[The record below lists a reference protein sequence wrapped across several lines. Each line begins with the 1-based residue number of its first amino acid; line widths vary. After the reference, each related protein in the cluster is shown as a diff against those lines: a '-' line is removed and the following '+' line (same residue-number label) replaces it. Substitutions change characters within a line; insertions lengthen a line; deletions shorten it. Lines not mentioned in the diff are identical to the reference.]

1 MYRKHEEVL
10 DLAKH
15 SDSHES
21 RENSHI
27 IDEIHA
33 AEDQSSNEDEDELE
47 EQIINESYSDDKL
60 QHSAAMFLLKT
71 QEEHKV
77 TQLALNE
84 IVQGVQGLWEDA
96 IQNLKV

>member
-1 MYRKHEEVL
+1 VYWKHEEVL
-10 DLAKH
+10 NLAKH